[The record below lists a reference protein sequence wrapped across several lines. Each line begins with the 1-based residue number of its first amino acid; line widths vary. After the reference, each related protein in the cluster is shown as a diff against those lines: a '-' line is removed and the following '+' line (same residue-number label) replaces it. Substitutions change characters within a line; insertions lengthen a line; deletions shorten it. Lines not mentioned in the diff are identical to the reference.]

1 MVSEVIADLPRS
13 AWKRLAM
20 VEGEKG
26 MITYHWARVRV
37 VESRDQLPGPDV
49 WRLSRRSPAPPDKLA
64 YYLAYAPPKTS
75 LEMLVRVASTRYTI
89 EQCIE
94 EAKGETGLDEYEV
107 RFWHSW
113 YRHITLSMMA
123 HAWLISIKL
132 REQGKKASHLMSL
145 PA

>member
-1 MVSEVIADLPRS
+1 MVSEVVASWPS
-13 AWKRLAM
+13 QAWKRLAV

-26 MITYHWARVRV
+26 SIEYRWARARV

-49 WRLSRRSPAPPDKLA
+49 WLLARRSLSDPKQVA
-64 YYLAYAPPKTS
+64 YYLAYAPATIS
-75 LEMLVRVASTRYTI
+75 LATLVSVASSRYTV

-123 HAWLISIKL
+123 HAWLASIGL
-132 REQGKKASHLMSL
+132 QERGKKGPKPMSL
-145 PA
+145 LS